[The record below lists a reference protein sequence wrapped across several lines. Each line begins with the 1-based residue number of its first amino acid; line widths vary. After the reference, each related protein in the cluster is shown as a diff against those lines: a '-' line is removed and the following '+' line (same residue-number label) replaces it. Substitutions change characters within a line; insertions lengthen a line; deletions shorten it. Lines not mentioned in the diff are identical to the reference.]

1 MPLKSANVNDGL
13 PPNPPLPTRDRSS
26 SPRPGGSGRHRR
38 PVPSDLSPD
47 APALVVVSPGRD
59 GEVPQDIASMLRVD
73 NPQLDVR
80 LVHLGDGVDHL
91 TKELTELAATRPKD
105 AQVAVVA
112 PLVTGPHPK
121 VFRAVRE
128 AVAASGTYAAINPPL
143 GPHPLIAE
151 ILHIRLADAG
161 LARADRMRLFNI
173 SSPVDG
179 IVVLTSGGEE
189 AVRAA
194 DTTAVLLA
202 ARLALPVV
210 AASLDSGPQPQDAA
224 ERLRK
229 IGASKL
235 AVAPC
240 IIGPEADEEQVRMAA
255 ESIGAGCART
265 LGAHTSLAR
274 LIVEGYGNSLH
285 SLD

>member
-1 MPLKSANVNDGL
+1 M
-13 PPNPPLPTRDRSS
+13 
-26 SPRPGGSGRHRR
+26 
-38 PVPSDLSPD
+38 PSDLSPD
-47 APALVVVSPGRD
+47 APALVIASPGKD
-59 GEVPQDIASMLRVD
+59 EEIPQDIASMLRVD
-73 NPQLDVR
+73 NPQIDVR
-80 LVHLGDGVDHL
+80 LVHLGNGVDCL
-91 TKELTELAATRPKD
+91 TKELTEIAATRPRD
-105 AQVAVVA
+105 AQAAVVA
-112 PLVTGPHPK
+112 PLVPGPHPK

-128 AVAASGTYAAINPPL
+128 AVAASGTHAAINPPL

-151 ILHIRLADAG
+151 LLHIRLADAG

-173 SSPVDG
+173 SAPVDG
-179 IVVLTSGGEE
+179 IIVLTSGGEE
-189 AVRAA
+189 AARAA

-210 AASLDSGPQPQDAA
+210 AASLDSGPHPHDAA

-229 IGASKL
+229 IGASRL
-235 AVAPC
+235 AIAPC
-240 IIGPEADEEQVRMAA
+240 IIGPEADHDQVRAA
-255 ESIGAGCART
+255 ADSIGAGCAQS